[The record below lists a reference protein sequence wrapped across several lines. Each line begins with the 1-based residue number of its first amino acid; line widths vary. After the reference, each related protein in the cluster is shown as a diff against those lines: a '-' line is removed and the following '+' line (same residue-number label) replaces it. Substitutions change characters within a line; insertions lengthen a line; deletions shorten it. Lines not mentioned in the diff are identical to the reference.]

1 MLIKNLL
8 IPKWITVALAAELT
22 GYSSK
27 ALNQKIDKGQLP
39 YGVVWINAPDN
50 RRMINLQQFMRWL
63 EGDIET

>member
-22 GYSSK
+22 GYSNK

-50 RRMINLQQFMRWL
+50 RRMINLQHFMYWL
-63 EGDIET
+63 EGKIET